1 MQVSISVSNY
11 QAHISSNGIFLG
23 AKKLRVTIYLPTKVK
38 PHTLYCFENEDHSGT
53 FEATFKILRCFLIF
67 GKFYYSTSE
76 SDITRYVVM
85 LRENVFPFGHFSF
98 KWSFTEDFSLFGLT
112 KQAHNGWFYFSN
124 ATLAFEI

>member
-1 MQVSISVSNY
+1 MGVSNY
-11 QAHISSNGIFLG
+11 RAHICVWKGSNGIFLCLW
-23 AKKLRVTIYLPTKVK
+23 AKKLWVSAHKVK

-53 FEATFKILRCFLIF
+53 FEATFRIFRWFF

-85 LRENVFPFGHFSF
+85 LREKVFPFGHFSF